1 MDELKEAKALYTES
15 VSEPNRRLE
24 NRLPFTGL
32 RLKVRRRGISRLRNY
47 EECYS
52 IDLSNSGLAFS
63 SNTLQLSDLEK
74 VDFILTFQNQS
85 IQGTALVR
93 HILAFE
99 HHTQYGLMFI
109 QALPELNTI
118 LGADNLTTPEIQ
130 HLAGSM
136 AEHLAYSIR
145 EKNDGRL
152 RILRQ
157 RQQLCDALCAYF
169 ERLTQMGIRLP
180 DVHCAGKQWTDA
192 QAAVDIDEKYGNIQF
207 FHYVAESDEFK
218 QDCISAAAKNSDAVF
233 EYTSSNGTCFRTLFE
248 ILTYISDEIS
258 LVAKLS
264 HLYYE
269 QERH

>member
-1 MDELKEAKALYTES
+1 MDELKDARTQYTES
-15 VSEPNRRLE
+15 ACEPNRRLE

-32 RLKVRRRGISRLRNY
+32 RLKVRRRGMSRLRKY

-63 SNTLQLSDLEK
+63 SNSLQLSDLEK
-74 VDFILTFQNQS
+74 IDFILTFQNQT

-93 HILAFE
+93 YIQAFE

-109 QALPELNTI
+109 QALPELDI
-118 LGADNLTTPEIQ
+118 VLGADNLTTQEIQ

-136 AEHLAYSIR
+136 AEHLAYSIQ
-145 EKNDGRL
+145 EKSDGRM
-152 RILRQ
+152 RISRQ
-157 RQQLCDALCAYF
+157 RQQLCDALSAYF

-180 DVHCAGKQWTDA
+180 DVHRSGEHWADA
-192 QAAVDIDEKYGNIQF
+192 QAAVEIDEKYGNIKF
-207 FHYVAESDEFK
+207 IHYVAESDEFK
-218 QDCISAAAKNSDAVF
+218 QDSISASTKNADEVF
-233 EYTSSNGTCFRTLFE
+233 EYTSSDGTCFRTLFE
-248 ILTYISDEIS
+248 ILAYISEEIS

-269 QERH
+269 PERH